1 MLVSSSTYVWTQL
14 FRKAVMLNDFDIDMV
29 MGVQK
34 RQGHKIYIL
43 LKKPIIQDYTT
54 QL

>member
-1 MLVSSSTYVWTQL
+1 MLGFLLAQL

-34 RQGHKIYIL
+34 RHGHKIYIL